1 MKIINIGLSVIFC
14 FTVLLGCTNAPK
26 TIESTKTA
34 ETAANTGLKIAYVNV
49 DSLEAHYELL
59 KKRREDFKKKQE
71 VMESELQQSY
81 QQMQMKGEDMQRKAQ
96 TMTQS
101 EIQSAEKQLMLMQQ
115 SLESR
120 KQSLTEQ
127 LVKEQDEFNKD
138 LKRRLDAFLETYNA
152 DKHYDYILSYSSAGG
167 STIMYANKKYDITND
182 IIGGMNAMSKPATD
196 TKK

>member
-26 TIESTKTA
+26 TTEGTKTT

-101 EIQSAEKQLMLMQQ
+101 EIQSAEKQSAVMENYNRPLYEEYPQVR
-115 SLESR
+115 SH
-120 KQSLTEQ
+120 
-127 LVKEQDEFNKD
+127 LVLARGNVSPGH
-138 LKRRLDAFLETYNA
+138 RRGPL
-152 DKHYDYILSYSSAGG
+152 
-167 STIMYANKKYDITND
+167 
-182 IIGGMNAMSKPATD
+182 P
-196 TKK
+196 